1 MIYTGISP
9 SWIIGGIIAAL
20 FGGTAAIQT
29 IRLSSAQAD
38 LTKAESRA
46 QTAERQLAE
55 SIAARTSA
63 ENAFAA
69 TLEATAEYRNA
80 LQQCAERHSQF
91 IAESAARRQTA
102 AEIIANHNPAVSVSV
117 QIREIERTLTQPVT
131 TTITIAPAECIRAD
145 NILRSVI
152 Y

>member
-91 IAESAARRQTA
+91 IGESAARRQSA
-102 AEIIANHNPAVSVSV
+102 AEIIANNPAVSVSV